1 MPSKRRKRNFSSNSK
16 NEGWKRKKSSKW
28 GQRPGSGVTPGPPMV
43 LVTCEDCK
51 EKRAA
56 EEVINWL
63 TSFAEEMVGRSTDAA
78 INNEEEDTK
87 DLSNVAD
94 DLEAELQALRDE
106 KETKTRKIG
115 SEVGG
120 AKNGESNSG
129 NMFVK
134 DKMDGKSMCL
144 LRCLDKR
151 IKVSELVTRVMKDAL
166 ATGKQHT
173 RFTHRVLPMSHTCF
187 SKMEE
192 LKPILDEAIT
202 EFFSPAS
209 INDEQQHHN
218 KDRDDDDD
226 DEKEKTFA
234 VVIKNRGAKNKHMDR
249 MDIINYIVPK
259 MPEGY
264 TVNLD
269 NPRVTVMV
277 QIIGRVTG

>member
-134 DKMDGKSMCL
+134 DKMGS
-144 LRCLDKR
+144 
-151 IKVSELVTRVMKDAL
+151 S
-166 ATGKQHT
+166 
-173 RFTHRVLPMSHTCF
+173 F
-187 SKMEE
+187 
-192 LKPILDEAIT
+192 
-202 EFFSPAS
+202 
-209 INDEQQHHN
+209 
-218 KDRDDDDD
+218 
-226 DEKEKTFA
+226 
-234 VVIKNRGAKNKHMDR
+234 
-249 MDIINYIVPK
+249 
-259 MPEGY
+259 
-264 TVNLD
+264 
-269 NPRVTVMV
+269 
-277 QIIGRVTG
+277 